1 MVPAHQELRVYW
13 RGRQIKKQGYQS
25 VMRPIMEVCVGGM
38 NRVQVCLSVHLS
50 VPVSPSPLCIALLW
64 FFEIVSEVTVSGKR
78 L

>member
-25 VMRPIMEVCVGGM
+25 VKRPIMEVCVGGK
-38 NRVQVCLSVHLS
+38 NRVQGTGRLR

>member
-1 MVPAHQELRVYW
+1 MVPAHQEFRVYW
-13 RGRQIKKQGYQS
+13 RGRQIKKQGCRS

-38 NRVQVCLSVHLS
+38 NRVQGTGHLR
-50 VPVSPSPLCIALLW
+50 VPVSPSPLCIAFLW